1 MILLGLLSS
10 FTLTLLG
17 VILML
22 HLSFWI
28 GLLLCIVSGIQVFR
42 YIELSKESNGYYS
55 QRK

>member
-1 MILLGLLSS
+1 MILLGLLTS
-10 FTLTLLG
+10 FTLTLIG